1 MIRTSTFAQEHFMFA
16 RIIASGLS
24 VLFPMR
30 ARIKKAELL
39 SSLINANSTLPAYC
53 EKADDEN
60 QRPNFQYAGKS
71 CFLVADVDGICLPF
85 FDHTYRKAGYGQDV
99 ISMVSHRR
107 VYVYCFGNTSSEYS
121 HKVIVANQ
129 YIDDWEKIGDYD
141 GTIPY
146 AHGLSYTVM
155 YASDA
160 GINFKTYMRFR
171 VTRK

>member
-1 MIRTSTFAQEHFMFA
+1 MFE

-39 SSLINANSTLPAYC
+39 SSLINANSILPAYC

-71 CFLVADVDGICLPF
+71 CFLVAGVDGICLPF
-85 FDHTYRKAGYGQDV
+85 FDHTYRKAGYSQDV

-107 VYVYCFGNTSSEYS
+107 MYVYSFGNTSSGYS

-141 GTIPY
+141 GAIPY

>member
-1 MIRTSTFAQEHFMFA
+1 MFA

-24 VLFPMR
+24 FLFPMR

-39 SSLINANSTLPAYC
+39 SSLINSNSNLPAYC
-53 EKADDEN
+53 EKTDDEN
-60 QRPNFQYAGKS
+60 QRPNFQYAGKA

-85 FDHTYRKAGYGQDV
+85 FDHTYRKAGYSQDV
-99 ISMVSHRR
+99 VSMVSHRR
-107 VYVYCFGNTSSEYS
+107 MYVYCFGKTSSGYS

-141 GTIPY
+141 GTVPS
-146 AHGLSYTVM
+146 APGLSYTVM

-160 GINFKTYMRFR
+160 EMIFKKYMRYR
-171 VTRK
+171 VARK